1 LCVPAKKASKGDRF
15 SRGALFP
22 IESLQKAAAARANIG
37 QAYAPAVKLINQTH
51 NVKEKLTI
59 QDDRSLT
66 RSRQVKLPLK
76 SKTPIY
82 TPRVSS
88 RCSAPVNDETLFVS
102 TQ

>member
-1 LCVPAKKASKGDRF
+1 VFRQKSVQRRSIF
-15 SRGALFP
+15 SSALFFP

-102 TQ
+102 TM